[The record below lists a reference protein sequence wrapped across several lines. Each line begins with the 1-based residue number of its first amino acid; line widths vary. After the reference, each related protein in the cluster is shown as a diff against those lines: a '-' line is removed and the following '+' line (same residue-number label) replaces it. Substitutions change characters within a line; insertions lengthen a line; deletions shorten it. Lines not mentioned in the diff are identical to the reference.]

1 MREGSTMRKSMRK
14 VMRWQVL
21 SLAWP
26 VVLEMSGVMITGVV
40 TTAMVGRL
48 GAVALTAVGIATM
61 VQFASAM
68 VIAAFGT
75 GASALVGKES
85 GAGQWE
91 QVRRTTGQALLIGL
105 LLGLVLAI
113 IGYAGAES
121 LFLMIGAEPAVV
133 ALAGQL
139 LKMLFLFT
147 PVYLLMVIGNAV
159 LRGLSKTKTA
169 FFIGTFSNLLS
180 MLLAF
185 MLIFGVGLPAQG
197 PMGVAWGMG
206 IAQLCGGIL
215 AMLVI
220 ARDPHIQLHW
230 RAVFSWHPVTIRRI
244 LEISVPAAVEQ
255 AALQGGRVFFTFMI
269 AGVGAVQF
277 AAHQIAVQIE
287 SVSFL
292 PGFGFSVAV
301 MAIVA
306 QSLGKGRPARA
317 VRFTKITAGLAFVA
331 MSLMGVMF
339 FLFAESL
346 TRLFI
351 DEPQVVYWGSLCVMV
366 AAFEQP
372 TLALAYVF
380 AGALRGAGDTRW
392 PMYVTILGV
401 WVFRMPLVY
410 LCVHVWHFGIVSVWV
425 VTALDFLLRSL
436 VLWWRF
442 RGSGWK

>member
-105 LLGLVLAI
+105 LLGLILAI

-133 ALAGQL
+133 ILAGQL

-185 MLIFGVGLPAQG
+185 LLIFGVGLPAQG
-197 PMGVAWGMG
+197 PMGAAWGMG

-230 RAVFSWHPVTIRRI
+230 RAVFTWHPATIRRI

-317 VRFTKITAGLAFVA
+317 IRFTKITAGLAFVA
-331 MSLMGVMF
+331 MSLMGVVF
-339 FLFAESL
+339 FVFAESL

-392 PMYVTILGV
+392 PMYATILGV

-410 LCVHVWHFGIVSVWV
+410 LCVHVWQFGIVSVWV
-425 VTALDFLLRSL
+425 VTAIDFLLRSL
-436 VLWWRF
+436 VLWLRF
-442 RGSGWK
+442 RGSVWK

>member
-1 MREGSTMRKSMRK
+1 MRNSLRK
-14 VMRWQVL
+14 VMRWQVI

-26 VVLEMSGVMITGVV
+26 VVLEMSGVMITCVV
-40 TTAMVGRL
+40 TIAIVGLL
-48 GAVALTAVGIATM
+48 GAVAHTAGGIATM

-85 GAGQWE
+85 VAGQWG

-113 IGYAGAES
+113 VGYLGAES
-121 LFLMIGAEPAVV
+121 LFLLIGAEPEVV
-133 ALAGQL
+133 QLAGQM
-139 LKMLFLFT
+139 LKVLFLVT
-147 PVYLLMVIGNAV
+147 PVYLLMVISNAV
-159 LRGLSKTKTA
+159 LRGLSKTKIA
-169 FFIGTFSNLLS
+169 FYIGTFSNLLS
-180 MLLAF
+180 ILLAYL
-185 MLIFGVGLPAQG
+185 MIFGVGVPAFG
-197 PMGVAWGMG
+197 AMGAAWG
-206 IAQLCGGIL
+206 IVLAQLCGGVV
-215 AMLVI
+215 AMRVV
-220 ARDPHIQLHW
+220 AQDPQIHLHW
-230 RAVFSWHPVTIRRI
+230 RDIFCWDAPTIRRI
-244 LEISVPAAVEQ
+244 LEISLPAAVEQ

-301 MAIVA
+301 MTIVA
-306 QSLGKGRPARA
+306 RSLGQGKPDRA
-317 VRFTKITAGLAFVA
+317 ERFTKITAGLAFVA
-331 MSLMGVMF
+331 MSLMGGVF

-346 TRLFI
+346 TGLFI
-351 DEPQVVYWGSLCVMV
+351 DETQVVYWGSLCVMV

-401 WVFRMPLVY
+401 WIFRMPLVY
-410 LCVHVWHFGIVSVWV
+410 LCVHVWQFGIVSVWV
-425 VTALDFLLRSL
+425 VTAIDFLLRSL
-436 VLWWRF
+436 ILWRRF
-442 RGSGWK
+442 IGGGWK

>member
-1 MREGSTMRKSMRK
+1 MRNSLRK

-85 GAGQWE
+85 GAGQWK
-91 QVRRTTGQALLIGL
+91 QVRQTAGQALLIGL
-105 LLGLVLAI
+105 LLGVALAI

-121 LFLMIGAEPAVV
+121 LFLRIGAEPAVV
-133 ALAGQL
+133 TLAGQI
-139 LKMLFLFT
+139 LKVLFLFT

-180 MLLAF
+180 LLLAYL
-185 MLIFGVGLPAQG
+185 LIFGVGLPAQG
-197 PMGVAWGMG
+197 PLGVAWGMG

-230 RAVFSWHPVTIRRI
+230 RAVFAWHPVTIRRI

-301 MAIVA
+301 MAMVA
-306 QSLGKGRPARA
+306 QSLGKGRTARA

-339 FLFAESL
+339 FIFAESL

-351 DEPQVVYWGSLCVMV
+351 DDPQVVYWGSLCVMV

-392 PMYVTILGV
+392 PMYATILGV

-410 LCVHVWHFGIVSVWV
+410 LCVHVWQFGIVSVWV
-425 VTALDFLLRSL
+425 VTAIDFLLRSL
-436 VLWWRF
+436 VLWRRF

>member
-1 MREGSTMRKSMRK
+1 MRNSLRK
-14 VMRWQVL
+14 VMRWQVI

-85 GAGQWE
+85 GAGQWQ

-113 IGYAGAES
+113 IGYVGAES
-121 LFLMIGAEPAVV
+121 LFLLIGAEPAVV
-133 ALAGQL
+133 ELAG
-139 LKMLFLFT
+139 KMLKVLFLVT
-147 PVYLLMVIGNAV
+147 PVYLLMVISNAV

-169 FFIGTFSNLLS
+169 FYIGSFSNLLS
-180 MLLAF
+180 IALAYLF
-185 MLIFGVGLPAQG
+185 IFGVGVPAVG
-197 PMGVAWGMG
+197 AMGAAWGMV
-206 IAQLCGGIL
+206 IAQLCGGII
-215 AMLVI
+215 AMRVI
-220 ARDPHIQLHW
+220 SRDPQIRLHW
-230 RAVFSWHPVTIRRI
+230 RDIFRWDAVTIRRI
-244 LEISVPAAVEQ
+244 LEISLPAAVEQ

-269 AGVGAVQF
+269 ASVGAVQF

-301 MAIVA
+301 MTIVA
-306 QSLGKGRPARA
+306 RSLGQGKPDRA
-317 VRFTKITAGLAFVA
+317 ERCTKSTAGRAFVA
-331 MSLMGVMF
+331 MSLMGGVF

-351 DEPQVVYWGSLCVMV
+351 AEPQVIYWGSLCVMV

-380 AGALRGAGDTRW
+380 AGALRGSGDTRW

-401 WVFRMPLVY
+401 WIFRMPLVY
-410 LCVHVWHFGIVSVWV
+410 LCVHVWQYGIVSVWV

-436 VLWWRF
+436 ILWRRF
-442 RGSGWK
+442 AGGGWK

>member
-1 MREGSTMRKSMRK
+1 MRNSLRK
-14 VMRWQVL
+14 VMRWQVIT
-21 SLAWP
+21 LAWP

-105 LLGLVLAI
+105 LLGLLLAI
-113 IGYAGAES
+113 AGYIAAEG
-121 LFLMIGAEPAVV
+121 LFLLIGAEPAVV
-133 ALAGQL
+133 LLAGRM
-139 LKMLFLFT
+139 LKVLFLIT
-147 PVYLLMVIGNAV
+147 PIYLLMVIGNAV
-159 LRGLSKTKTA
+159 LRGLSKTKSA
-169 FFIGTFSNLLS
+169 FYIGTFSNLLS
-180 MLLAF
+180 IVLSYL
-185 MLIFGVGLPAQG
+185 LIFGVGVPAFG
-197 PMGVAWGMG
+197 AMGAAWGTVL
-206 IAQLCGGIL
+206 AQLCGGIL
-215 AMLVI
+215 AMRVI
-220 ARDPHIQLHW
+220 ARDPQIRLSLRDVLRW
-230 RAVFSWHPVTIRRI
+230 DAPTVRRI
-244 LEISVPAAVEQ
+244 LEISLPAAVEQ

-301 MAIVA
+301 MTIVA
-306 QSLGKGRPARA
+306 KSLGQGKPERA
-317 VRFTKITAGLAFVA
+317 ERFTIITAGLAFVS
-331 MSLMGVMF
+331 MSLMGGVF

-346 TRLFI
+346 TGLFI
-351 DEPQVVYWGSLCVMV
+351 ADPQVIYWGGLCVMV

-380 AGALRGAGDTRW
+380 AGALRGAADTRW

-401 WVFRMPLVY
+401 WIFRMPLVY
-410 LCVHVWHFGIVSVWV
+410 LCVHVWQYGIVSVWI

-436 VLWWRF
+436 ILWRRF
-442 RGSGWK
+442 MGGGWK

>member
-1 MREGSTMRKSMRK
+1 MRKSMRK

-180 MLLAF
+180 LLLAYL
-185 MLIFGVGLPAQG
+185 LIFGVGLPAQG
-197 PMGVAWGMG
+197 AMGAAWGMG

-230 RAVFSWHPVTIRRI
+230 RTVFSWHPVTIRRI

-306 QSLGKGRPARA
+306 QSLGKGRAARA

-351 DEPQVVYWGSLCVMV
+351 DDPQVVYWGALCVMV

-392 PMYVTILGV
+392 PMYATILGV

-410 LCVHVWHFGIVSVWV
+410 LCVHVWQLGIVSVWV
-425 VTALDFLLRSL
+425 VTAIDFLLRSL